1 LADPFLLAHLVHPLF
16 FDIGGRLA
24 PVSIRDQMVRAHTA
38 VDRGIEEGLIGPK
51 RPLLVIGAGAA
62 GATAAIRSAA
72 QGVPTVLVEAARGP
86 FLRQAGC
93 RTRWIDPVQYD
104 WPVDHW
110 QKGLYPPWFPP
121 GMPLPWAA
129 DYANHIS
136 LAWAL
141 ALNRARLRY
150 PHLMVSYRTIL
161 MGKPILL
168 PSRLLQV
175 RLLSNGRAL
184 PLFLPVG
191 MALSCVGAGTERS
204 THGNYS
210 GFDFWSTD
218 PFQKLETTDSVLIS
232 GGGDGALQ
240 DYLRIITGLSSAKE
254 IYLRL
259 GIPLSIEQALQSAED
274 QASRVYIW
282 GRHARHDHTAL
293 SRLHQFH
300 ESLAAHLLARFPYLS
315 QRLQTL
321 TDRMPARVRL
331 MYPCKHFSRCY
342 GLNRFLVLLLATYLM
357 QNRGEQTLW
366 SGRSLSDVQGIV
378 HSCNNSP
385 STCHG
390 QPHFVNF
397 AHHPDCRVPPGAR
410 LPEWSSEVII
420 VRHGIDP
427 APPLFAGTHPI
438 AQPRQMLPY
447 HIG

>member
-38 VDRGIEEGLIGPK
+38 VDRGIEEGLIGPS

-72 QGVPTVLVEAARGP
+72 KAVPTLLVEAAPGP

-110 QKGLYPPWFPP
+110 QKSRYPWIQP
-121 GMPLPWAA
+121 GMPLSWVAGP
-129 DYANHIS
+129 ANQIS

-141 ALNRARLRY
+141 ALNRARRRY
-150 PHLMVSYRTIL
+150 PRLLVMYRTIL
-161 MGKPILL
+161 VGKPILL

-175 RLLSNGRAL
+175 RLRSGRAL
-184 PLFLPVG
+184 PLFAPVG
-191 MALSCVGAGTERS
+191 MVLSCVGAGTERS

-218 PFQKLETTDSVLIS
+218 PFQKLKTTDHVLIS

-240 DYLRIITGLSSAKE
+240 DYLRITTGLKSAKE

-259 GIPLSIEQALQSAED
+259 GIPPSIEHVLQSAED
-274 QASRVYIW
+274 QAGRVYIW
-282 GRHARHDHTAL
+282 GRHARHDHAAL
-293 SRLHQFH
+293 SQLHQLH
-300 ESLAAHLLARFPYLS
+300 ESLAVHLLAKFPSLS

-321 TDRMPARVRL
+321 TANMPAWVRL
-331 MYPCKHFSRCY
+331 MYPCTHFSRCY

-357 QNRGEQTLW
+357 QNRGEKTLR
-366 SGRSLSDVQGIV
+366 SGLSLSDVQGIV

-385 STCHG
+385 SACHG
-390 QPHFVNF
+390 EAHFVIF
-397 AHHPDCRVPPGAR
+397 AHHPDCRVSPGAP
-410 LPEWSSEVII
+410 LEKWGSEVIV
-420 VRHGIDP
+420 VRHGIDS
-427 APPLFAGTHPI
+427 APPLFAGLHPI

-447 HIG
+447 HVSI